1 MPWIKTSRRASV
13 TGPIPN
19 RTTAHSRGSARSSAL
34 ARLALAILLGSAPA
48 RAASDDP
55 FEPPPRKL
63 DFLHMRFEVTL
74 TEDDMQARRMH
85 GVVTYWIRPK
95 FEGSLNPGSESVTR
109 IELDA
114 VDLDIESV
122 EQAGPRALPEWH
134 ARRPPPIE
142 WPGSEAES
150 AARGLVFRPA
160 AYHADGNR
168 LAIEL
173 DRPCAPEQGV
183 WVRIRYVAENPRT
196 GLHFVRPD
204 ADHPE
209 RPTIVYTNAEP
220 IQARYW
226 LPCRDWPDARWA
238 SDVLLTV
245 PAGYTG
251 ISVGEPVGDP
261 VASPASDDPR
271 AAATRTFHWHQSYP
285 IDPHLLGFAV
295 GKFIELRFPPAR
307 ALSPENT
314 NATKQPDVFAYV
326 QPGAVEAARFSLRR
340 VPEMIA
346 YYAELTGT
354 AYPFPRYA
362 HVTIPNHFHGGM
374 EHAGFSMIAP
384 TKLSRGE
391 RGHVLEETGQY
402 NYIAHMLAHEWFAG
416 IVTNRNLRE
425 AWLNEGFGTYLH
437 QLWRIRADS
446 HDAFIADMQSRTRRI
461 RRGGRGAPIMN
472 PGLRMPAR
480 VYSFGGGKIYW
491 KGAWV
496 LHMLRHQLGDK
507 AFWSAV
513 RSYLATHRRRGNVT
527 TADLRRAFEEASG
540 SDLERFFEQWI
551 YRSGVPEL
559 NIKYAWDAERR
570 TAVVQIAQKQPIDEH
585 NPAFEFPL
593 DLYFCNR
600 AHDRLETVAVNS
612 ASHTFEF
619 KFDQPPAVFCV
630 DPNAGLLAALR
641 QHKPA
646 ALWRNQVRQGPTALV
661 RERAVR
667 KLQSTKD
674 TAAIELLREA
684 LFDESEYRGV
694 RQAAAGALPSIADE
708 ETCLAAL
715 LDLERG
721 GINDAR
727 LRSTVVRLLGDFE
740 SSPKAYAAVLRHTG
754 NDEHIRVQAAALT
767 ALGRFA
773 EDVRTEAAVRA
784 AAAAA
789 VPGNSRYVRRP
800 AVELLGEIGTPGA
813 LETLLPAMQSHD
825 RDSLFMM
832 QRLVPLLVDWAE
844 PSPPERARVETY
856 LLMLLSDARPAVRAL
871 AAEGLGRVGEAATI
885 DRLSGLAETDGDG
898 TVRRRAQAAIEAIR
912 ERDAQEPR

>member
-122 EQAGPRALPEWH
+122 EQAGPRALPEWPIPQ
-134 ARRPPPIE
+134 PPPIE
-142 WPGSEAES
+142 WPGSEAEP

-160 AYHADGNR
+160 EYRADGNR

-173 DRPCAPEQGV
+173 DRPCRPEQGV
-183 WVRIRYVAENPRT
+183 WVRIRYLAENPRT

-326 QPGAVEAARFSLRR
+326 QPGAVEARDPVA
-340 VPEMIA
+340 
-346 YYAELTGT
+346 
-354 AYPFPRYA
+354 
-362 HVTIPNHFHGGM
+362 N
-374 EHAGFSMIAP
+374 
-384 TKLSRGE
+384 
-391 RGHVLEETGQY
+391 
-402 NYIAHMLAHEWFAG
+402 
-416 IVTNRNLRE
+416 
-425 AWLNEGFGTYLH
+425 
-437 QLWRIRADS
+437 
-446 HDAFIADMQSRTRRI
+446 
-461 RRGGRGAPIMN
+461 
-472 PGLRMPAR
+472 AR
-480 VYSFGGGKIYW
+480 VDGF
-491 KGAWV
+491 A
-496 LHMLRHQLGDK
+496 LGP
-507 AFWSAV
+507 
-513 RSYLATHRRRGNVT
+513 
-527 TADLRRAFEEASG
+527 
-540 SDLERFFEQWI
+540 Q
-551 YRSGVPEL
+551 
-559 NIKYAWDAERR
+559 
-570 TAVVQIAQKQPIDEH
+570 
-585 NPAFEFPL
+585 
-593 DLYFCNR
+593 
-600 AHDRLETVAVNS
+600 RLEVVVELAVEITLG
-612 ASHTFEF
+612 HGR
-619 KFDQPPAVFCV
+619 
-630 DPNAGLLAALR
+630 AGEAR
-641 QHKPA
+641 EEHEIREQDM
-646 ALWRNQVRQGPTALV
+646 V
-661 RERAVR
+661 ERAVQG
-667 KLQSTKD
+667 LEEGAQV
-674 TAAIELLREA
+674 ALALR
-684 LFDESEYRGV
+684 V
-694 RQAAAGALPSIADE
+694 RQSGRGLVE
-708 ETCLAAL
+708 LAVHP
-715 LDLERG
+715 G
-721 GINDAR
+721 V
-727 LRSTVVRLLGDFE
+727 VVRHQGI
-740 SSPKAYAAVLRHTG
+740 AV
-754 NDEHIRVQAAALT
+754 AL
-767 ALGRFA
+767 
-773 EDVRTEAAVRA
+773 VHP
-784 AAAAA
+784 
-789 VPGNSRYVRRP
+789 PGSR
-800 AVELLGEIGTPGA
+800 
-813 LETLLPAMQSHD
+813 
-825 RDSLFMM
+825 SLS
-832 QRLVPLLVDWAE
+832 R
-844 PSPPERARVETY
+844 PSP
-856 LLMLLSDARPAVRAL
+856 
-871 AAEGLGRVGEAATI
+871 G
-885 DRLSGLAETDGDG
+885 
-898 TVRRRAQAAIEAIR
+898 
-912 ERDAQEPR
+912 